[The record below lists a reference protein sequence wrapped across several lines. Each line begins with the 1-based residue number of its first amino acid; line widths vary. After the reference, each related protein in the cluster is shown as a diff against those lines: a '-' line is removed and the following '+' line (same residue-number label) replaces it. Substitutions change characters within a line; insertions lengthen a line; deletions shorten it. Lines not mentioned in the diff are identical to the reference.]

1 MLKIEEKNGRKSRIL
16 MDLSVEEIND
26 KPDEL
31 FKGATIFSR
40 VSKQL
45 VPGDQQ

>member
-1 MLKIEEKNGRKSRIL
+1 MLKIEGKKGRKSKIL
-16 MDLSVEEIND
+16 VNLSVEEIND
-26 KPDEL
+26 EL
-31 FKGATIFSR
+31 FKGATTFSR